1 VINLG
6 DDDDDEDDTTVL
18 FVNGLDAFVLIL
30 ILILVVL
37 FIGFTVSSLGDDDD
51 DESVDGITVVGVVL
65 LLLVRSGDHNLR
77 NGWNGKDDKYDR
89 RHT

>member
-1 VINLG
+1 VEVINLG

-30 ILILVVL
+30 ILILEVL
-37 FIGFTVSSLGDDDD
+37 FIGFTASSDDDD
-51 DESVDGITVVGVVL
+51 DESVDGITVVGVV